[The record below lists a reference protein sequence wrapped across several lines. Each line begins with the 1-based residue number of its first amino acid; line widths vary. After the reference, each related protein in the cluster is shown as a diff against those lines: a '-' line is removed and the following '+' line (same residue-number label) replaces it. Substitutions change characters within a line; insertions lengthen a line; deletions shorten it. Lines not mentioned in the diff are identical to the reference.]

1 MNYFDANKQQQFILN
16 VKSTLSKTIL
26 ILRRLNTEIKNSIY

>member
-16 VKSTLSKTIL
+16 VKSTLSKVIL
-26 ILRRLNTEIKNSIY
+26 ILRRLNTQNKILYN

>member
-26 ILRRLNTEIKNSIY
+26 ILRRLNIEIKNLIY